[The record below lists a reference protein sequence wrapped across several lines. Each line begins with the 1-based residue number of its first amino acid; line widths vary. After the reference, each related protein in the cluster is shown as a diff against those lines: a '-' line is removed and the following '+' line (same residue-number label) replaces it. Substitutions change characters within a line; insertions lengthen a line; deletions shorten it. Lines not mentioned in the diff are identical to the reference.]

1 MGQAISV
8 VRDTVEHQNEA
19 VKSQLE
25 ERLNFLQTTTSDK
38 MKVKLQE
45 MLHGSEA
52 DLQIHGGTV
61 IEQHIRVK
69 IDVSSDEAQLGSAID
84 ELFEGDF
91 KGGIKNVAKIALQ
104 TILGNGAIGECEQ
117 QDFEVLWTNKSLVRV
132 DFYCWRYNFSSKGV
146 ITDVENVFAYV
157 VVKRVIDWHKVDP
170 QVVTYCLSK
179 MKTDSRD
186 VMKEIDEVTEI
197 ITKLRKASFPF
208 IEGGSGSKD

>member
-8 VRDTVEHQNEA
+8 VRDTVEHENEA

-69 IDVSSDEAQLGSAID
+69 IDVSSDEAQLGGAID

-117 QDFEVLWTNKSLVRV
+117 QDFEVLWTNKSLV
-132 DFYCWRYNFSSKGV
+132 
-146 ITDVENVFAYV
+146 
-157 VVKRVIDWHKVDP
+157 
-170 QVVTYCLSK
+170 
-179 MKTDSRD
+179 
-186 VMKEIDEVTEI
+186 
-197 ITKLRKASFPF
+197 
-208 IEGGSGSKD
+208 